1 MSGCSFQLFDQIN
14 GLWVFQNL
22 LSLWNERSVLC
33 VYSLV
38 DSPWSCFMS
47 CSEHKSTQLS
57 PSWEANRSSASHEIP
72 RILWNPNVHYRIHK
86 CPPPVPILSQ
96 MNPVPAHTFLFLN
109 LPLNI
114 ILPSTPG
121 SSKWP
126 LSLGFPHQNPVYTS
140 PLPIC
145 ATCPAHL
152 IVLNFITRMTF
163 GDGVQIITLHVV
175 QLSATSYYFLLL
187 EPECLPQHLFSD
199 ILSFCSCRN
208 VRNHLLYIDLMYSV
222 TLSKGKAIPLYP
234 WTGPEGCRRLRLP
247 DFKTIGT
254 WKW

>member
-86 CPPPVPILSQ
+86 CPPIVRILRQ
-96 MNPVPAHTFLFLN
+96 LDLVHTTTSHFLKIPF
-109 LPLNI
+109 NI
-114 ILPSTPG
+114 ILPFTPG
-121 SSKWP
+121 SPKWS
-126 LSLGFPHQNPVYTS
+126 LSLRFPRIRLSSPHTS
-140 PLPIC
+140 YSSRFYHPND
-145 ATCPAHL
+145 T
-152 IVLNFITRMTF
+152 
-163 GDGVQIITLHVV
+163 GWGVQIIKL
-175 QLSATSYYFLLL
+175 LIMYFS
-187 EPECLPQHLFSD
+187 PLPCYCE
-199 ILSFCSCRN
+199 I
-208 VRNHLLYIDLMYSV
+208 IM
-222 TLSKGKAIPLYP
+222 
-234 WTGPEGCRRLRLP
+234 
-247 DFKTIGT
+247 
-254 WKW
+254 